1 MAKDD
6 HITLGQMAT
15 ILGRV
20 DDELDGVQEQIEKTD
35 KENDAAL
42 AAHIAD
48 RDNPHGLSAENI
60 GAVPAGRKINGKTLD
75 KDINLSA
82 ADLGIDSAEDADAAV
97 SAHNTSDSSHGD
109 IRELITGLA
118 DWLNALDDSEDE
130 AMDQLSELVAV
141 IKANRSNIQNLANE
155 LNSMAAGMDELSSA
169 AVTIPVSSWKTN
181 SDSVTVAAG
190 LAYYAD
196 VTVSGLTETDMV
208 DTVLDYGSLEIAR
221 SCQMSGTCNSQNGYI
236 RYYAAQM
243 PAAGMTATVY
253 IHKGADE

>member
-1 MAKDD
+1 MATND

-20 DDELDGVQEQIEKTD
+20 DKELDGVQDQIQQTD

-48 RDNPHGLSAENI
+48 KDNPHGLDAEDV
-60 GAVPAGRKINGKTLD
+60 GAVPASRKINGKSLD
-75 KDINLSA
+75 EDINLSA

-97 SAHNTSDSSHGD
+97 SAHNTSDAAHGD

-118 DWLNALDDSEDE
+118 DWLNALDDSTDE
-130 AMDQLSELVAV
+130 SMDQMSELVSI
-141 IKANRSNIQNLANE
+141 IKANRDNIQTLAGE
-155 LNSMAAGMDELSSA
+155 LNAMASGMDELSSA
-169 AVTIPVSSWKTN
+169 AITIPVSAWKGNT
-181 SDSVTVAAG
+181 DAVTVAAG

-196 VTVSGLTETDMV
+196 VAVSGLTESDMV
-208 DTVLDYGSLEIAR
+208 DTVLDHGSLEIAR
-221 SCQMSGTCNSQNGYI
+221 SCQMSGTCDSQAGSI
-236 RYYAAQM
+236 RYYAAQI